1 MLYKVTPMMAPPAPE
16 KAKPREPGQ
25 PRKKRKSAVYDA
37 DGHEVLI
44 SLMCLKCRT
53 LKPLAQFGLRKMAD
67 GAIRNQP
74 WCRTCRSGAGT
85 KKPKG
90 KAGEAEAVVE
100 VAAEAAPEAPASATE
115 ESTVALQVM
124 AAEAELPGVGDR
136 RGRAGGLAARC
147 GWGRGRARGR
157 SCSGPVRGLSA
168 HEPRFPLRREFAPTC
183 GEGSARGRAP
193 RRTRS
198 AGAFTSRTGGPR
210 AACHPGRAPRR
221 RPPARAPRS
230 PSAPRSRPRSP
241 R

>member
-37 DGHEVLI
+37 EGHEVLI

-90 KAGEAEAVVE
+90 KAAEATEAVETAEAAVEAEAS
-100 VAAEAAPEAPASATE
+100 AAEEATAS
-115 ESTVALQVM
+115 LQVM
-124 AAEAELPGVGDR
+124 AAEAELPES
-136 RGRAGGLAARC
+136 ALADAAL
-147 GWGRGRARGR
+147 GE
-157 SCSGPVRGLSA
+157 SA
-168 HEPRFPLRREFAPTC
+168 DAEALGEEEPKAESAPAPT
-183 GEGSARGRAP
+183 EG
-193 RRTRS
+193 
-198 AGAFTSRTGGPR
+198 
-210 AACHPGRAPRR
+210 
-221 RPPARAPRS
+221 
-230 PSAPRSRPRSP
+230 
-241 R
+241 